1 MIEPLTQLN
10 TKRFQVALSFAG
22 EHRNFV
28 EGVAEHL
35 RRNLERNRVFYDR
48 YYEAELARPN
58 LDTYLIDIYQSD
70 TDLIAIFLCSNYNGP
85 AKNQAAIAPY
95 VLSSS

>member
-1 MIEPLTQLN
+1 MVALSQVPKLERVRWRMLEPLTQLN

-28 EGVAEHL
+28 EGVAEQL
-35 RRNLERNRVFYDR
+35 SRILGQNRVFYDR

-58 LDTYLIDIYQSD
+58 LEVLIR
-70 TDLIAIFLCSNYNGP
+70 
-85 AKNQAAIAPY
+85 
-95 VLSSS
+95 